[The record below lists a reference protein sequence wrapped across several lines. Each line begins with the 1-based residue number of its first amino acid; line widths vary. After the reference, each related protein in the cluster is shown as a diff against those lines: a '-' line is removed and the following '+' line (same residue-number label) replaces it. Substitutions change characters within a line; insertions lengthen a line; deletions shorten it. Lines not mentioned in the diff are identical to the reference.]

1 MITILSLPE
10 ITPAHAPLLGGKAAA
25 LAALARAGVPVP
37 PAVAIGTDA
46 YRCFLETAPGLR
58 ERIGRE
64 LSRKRFADMRWE
76 EIWDVALRIRH
87 LFLHAPLG
95 AELANLLTS
104 PLEAAFG
111 TRPVAVRSSAPG
123 EDSAGA
129 SFAGLHESYVNV
141 VGAVAIL
148 EHVRRVWASL
158 WSDRALL
165 YRQELGLDPARSAM
179 AVLIQELVAGEC
191 SGVVFSQS
199 PVEPAEA
206 LVEAVPGLNQGLVD
220 GSVPPDRWHLDRSSG
235 AILRHVPAERT
246 HRLAPG
252 PSGVAMV
259 ELAAG
264 EQAAP
269 PLDAGRLAEVHALAL
284 RAEAAFGRPQDVEWT
299 FRGGRL
305 YALQSRPVTTPAGP
319 DAGDLRP
326 WYRTLHR
333 SFENLR
339 ALRNQIE
346 QEVLPAMDAG
356 AAAMAAVDPAA
367 LDDAA
372 LADEIR
378 CRETTLGRWEAVYW
392 DTCIPFAHGM
402 RLFGQVYNDRI
413 KPSDPYEFM
422 DLLGASGLLSLRRN
436 KVLEGMAALLRS
448 DAQRSA
454 ALAAGTPDP
463 ALELLLDEFLEDFSP
478 AGESVTNPSARRA
491 GLGRLLLEIAA
502 CPPRPP
508 REAPTAGR
516 RDRFVAA
523 FPEEERAFAEA
534 LLDLARASYRLRD
547 DDNLHLDRVR
557 RETER
562 AVAEGRQRLELR
574 TGKSLAR
581 LDADAVAAALGDP
594 AAPMPESAPDGSAP
608 AAPSA
613 SVGRRLRIQPRQIVG
628 QPAGPGLAAGPARV
642 VAAPE
647 DLFAFQSGE
656 ILVCD
661 AIDPGMTFVVPLAA
675 AVVERRGG
683 MLIHGAI
690 IAREYGLPCVT
701 GVPDATRVIRTGAR
715 ITVDGYL
722 GIVYLPADAG

>member
-1 MITILSLPE
+1 
-10 ITPAHAPLLGGKAAA
+10 
-25 LAALARAGVPVP
+25 
-37 PAVAIGTDA
+37 
-46 YRCFLETAPGLR
+46 
-58 ERIGRE
+58 
-64 LSRKRFADMRWE
+64 
-76 EIWDVALRIRH
+76 
-87 LFLHAPLG
+87 
-95 AELANLLTS
+95 
-104 PLEAAFG
+104 
-111 TRPVAVRSSAPG
+111 
-123 EDSAGA
+123 
-129 SFAGLHESYVNV
+129 
-141 VGAVAIL
+141 
-148 EHVRRVWASL
+148 
-158 WSDRALL
+158 
-165 YRQELGLDPARSAM
+165 
-179 AVLIQELVAGEC
+179 
-191 SGVVFSQS
+191 
-199 PVEPAEA
+199 
-206 LVEAVPGLNQGLVD
+206 
-220 GSVPPDRWHLDRSSG
+220 
-235 AILRHVPAERT
+235 
-246 HRLAPG
+246 
-252 PSGVAMV
+252 
-259 ELAAG
+259 
-264 EQAAP
+264 
-269 PLDAGRLAEVHALAL
+269 
-284 RAEAAFGRPQDVEWT
+284 
-299 FRGGRL
+299 
-305 YALQSRPVTTPAGP
+305 
-319 DAGDLRP
+319 
-326 WYRTLHR
+326 
-333 SFENLR
+333 
-339 ALRNQIE
+339 
-346 QEVLPAMDAG
+346 
-356 AAAMAAVDPAA
+356 
-367 LDDAA
+367 
-372 LADEIR
+372 
-378 CRETTLGRWEAVYW
+378 
-392 DTCIPFAHGM
+392 
-402 RLFGQVYNDRI
+402 
-413 KPSDPYEFM
+413 
-422 DLLGASGLLSLRRN
+422 LSLRRN
-436 KVLEGMAALLRS
+436 EVLEGMAALLRS

-463 ALELLLDEFLEDFSP
+463 ALERLLDEFLEDFSP
-478 AGESVTNPSARRA
+478 AGESVTNLRARRA

-613 SVGRRLRIQPRQIVG
+613 SAGRRLRIQPRQIVG

-647 DLFAFQSGE
+647 DLFTFQSGE